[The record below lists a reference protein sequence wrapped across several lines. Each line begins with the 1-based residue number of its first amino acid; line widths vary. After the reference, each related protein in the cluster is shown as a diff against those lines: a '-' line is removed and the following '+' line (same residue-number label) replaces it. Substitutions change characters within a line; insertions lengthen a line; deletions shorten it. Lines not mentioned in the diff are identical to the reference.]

1 MPHDY
6 QPLDRETAAALH
18 NRLALRIAAEIME
31 EPIAAGGTMSDVMM
45 LLESIM
51 VGIAL
56 GCIPPGGDATMLDAI
71 VGRTKDRIGRARL
84 ADIET
89 VGSA

>member
-1 MPHDY
+1 MSNGG
-6 QPLDRETAAALH
+6 QPLDRETAAVLH

-45 LLESIM
+45 LFESIM

-56 GCIPPGGDATMLDAI
+56 GCIPPGGDATILDAI
-71 VGRTKDRIGRARL
+71 VGRAKDRIAKARL

-89 VGSA
+89 AGSA

>member
-1 MPHDY
+1 MSNGS
-6 QPLDRETAAALH
+6 QPIDRETAAALH
-18 NRLALRIAAEIME
+18 NRLAPRIAAEIME
-31 EPIAAGGTMSDVMM
+31 EPMAAGGTMSDVMM

-56 GCIPPGGDATMLDAI
+56 GCIPPDGDATILDAI
-71 VGRTKDRIGRARL
+71 VGRAKDRIARARL

-89 VGSA
+89 AGSA